1 MNRKILT
8 VQRDITVHEAALK
21 MASKNFPYLII
32 KDRTRHIGIVTEK
45 DFLKKVLA
53 TGKNPR
59 KMRIEDI
66 MSSPLVTTN
75 DFVDIKDAAR
85 LMSKKRIRRLP
96 VLSDDK
102 LIGVL
107 NTSDFTKRVATSKS
121 YLELLADSLNYQSL
135 VSYPI

>member
-1 MNRKILT
+1 MNKKVLT
-8 VQRDITVHEAALK
+8 VQRNLTVHEAALK
-21 MASKNFPYLII
+21 MASKNFPYLIV
-32 KDRTRHIGIVTEK
+32 KDRNHYIGIVTEK
-45 DFLKKVLA
+45 DFLKKIIA
-53 TGKNPR
+53 AGKNPR
-59 KMRIEDI
+59 KLIIEDI
-66 MSSPLVTTN
+66 MSSPLVTTDELTN
-75 DFVDIKDAAR
+75 IKDAAR

-96 VLSDDK
+96 VIVDGK

>member
-1 MNRKILT
+1 
-8 VQRDITVHEAALK
+8 
-21 MASKNFPYLII
+21 
-32 KDRTRHIGIVTEK
+32 
-45 DFLKKVLA
+45 
-53 TGKNPR
+53 
-59 KMRIEDI
+59 
-66 MSSPLVTTN
+66 MSSPLVTTTESA
-75 DFVDIKDAAR
+75 DIKDAAR

-96 VLSDDK
+96 VISDDK